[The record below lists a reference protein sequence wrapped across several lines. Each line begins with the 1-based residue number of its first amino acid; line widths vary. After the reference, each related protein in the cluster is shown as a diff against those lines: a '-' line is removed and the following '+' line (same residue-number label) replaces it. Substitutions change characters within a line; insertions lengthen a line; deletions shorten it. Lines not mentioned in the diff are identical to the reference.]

1 MTGDTGIRR
10 VLVADDD
17 PHLRDLLVLNL
28 LAEGF
33 EVHAFGDGREACRN
47 AAVIQ
52 PDLIVLDVMMPE
64 QDGLSALR
72 QIKADPQTAHVPIVL
87 LTARASDAEVW
98 EGWESGADYYITKPF
113 DIDELLHF
121 VRYLQVEHAASAAA
135 AGSLDGYGA

>member
-1 MTGDTGIRR
+1 
-10 VLVADDD
+10 
-17 PHLRDLLVLNL
+17 
-28 LAEGF
+28 
-33 EVHAFGDGREACRN
+33 
-47 AAVIQ
+47 
-52 PDLIVLDVMMPE
+52 
-64 QDGLSALR
+64 
-72 QIKADPQTAHVPIVL
+72 VL